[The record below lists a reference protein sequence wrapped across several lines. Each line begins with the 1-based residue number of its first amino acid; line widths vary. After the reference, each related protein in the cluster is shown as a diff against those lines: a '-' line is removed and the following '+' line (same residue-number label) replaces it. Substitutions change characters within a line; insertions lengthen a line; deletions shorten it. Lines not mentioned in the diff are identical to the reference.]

1 MKLKNK
7 LFLVVTAAAAGAAA
21 HKYVRDH
28 REELDRFIDE
38 YGETMEQDYQEEDLM
53 EPQAWS

>member
-1 MKLKNK
+1 MKLKSG
-7 LFLVVTAAAAGAAA
+7 LFLIVAAAAAGAAA

-28 REELDRFIDE
+28 RDELDRFIEE
-38 YGETMEQDYQEEDLM
+38 YGETMEQDYQEEDLI